1 MLYILLS
8 LILVT
13 ALGVFFF
20 MQRPAFGRKPGKA
33 RKASFQSLQN
43 YKDGAFQNAEHT
55 PAFAEG
61 VTYTKVLRD
70 FFFQKNPLKRPPS
83 VLPSVKT
90 NLHTLSPD
98 ENIIVWFGH
107 SSYFMQV
114 DGKKLL
120 IDPVF
125 SGNASPLPNTMRSFP
140 GADVYTVD
148 DIPEID
154 MLLLTH
160 DHWDH
165 LDHSTVVQL
174 KPKVKHIYTGLG
186 VGEHLE
192 TWGFPETMITER
204 NWDEQIPLGNGF
216 SLITAPARH
225 FSGRTFSR
233 NVSLWLSFILITP
246 KRKIYIGGDSGYG
259 SHFKKIGAEY
269 GPFDLAI
276 LECGQYNP
284 NWRYIHMLPDE
295 VVPAAQDLLAKH
307 LMIVHWAKFPLSMHN
322 WNEPAIR
329 SSAYAKEAQMPLIT
343 PMIGER
349 VNLDDLHQNWEPW
362 WLMPEA

>member
-1 MLYILLS
+1 MPKILWE
-8 LILVT
+8 
-13 ALGVFFF
+13 FFKKH
-20 MQRPAFGRKPGKA
+20 PETSPDKPMP
-33 RKASFQSLQN
+33 SV
-43 YKDGAFQNAEHT
+43 HT
-55 PAFAEG
+55 
-61 VTYTKVLRD
+61 D
-70 FFFQKNPLKRPPS
+70 LKRLHPLEH
-83 VLPSVKT
+83 VL
-90 NLHTLSPD
+90 
-98 ENIIVWFGH
+98 VWFGH
-107 SSYFMQV
+107 SSYFMQL
-114 DGKKLL
+114 DGKRFLV
-120 IDPVF
+120 DPVF
-125 SGNASPLPNTMRSFP
+125 SGNASPIPGSLKSFP
-140 GADVYTVD
+140 GTNDYQAENM
-148 DIPEID
+148 PPID
-154 MLLLTH
+154 YLVITH

-165 LDHSTVVQL
+165 LDHRTVVQL
-174 KPKVKHIYTGLG
+174 KPKVKQIYTGLG

-192 TWGFPETMITER
+192 AWGFPASMITER
-204 NWDEQIPLGNGF
+204 NWHEQIPLGNGF

-329 SSAYAKEAQMPLIT
+329 SSAYAKEAQMPLVT